1 MKNSKPLIPLSIAL
15 LSVLAYSNQGLS
27 SLPDQ
32 AIYYLTREHWQLNAG
47 TIGMIGWVVSIAWY
61 IKVLWGWLADR
72 LNNIKKSL
80 LVCYSFMLL
89 LYVFIVVFG
98 LNLLTL
104 IVTGL
109 LINLCIGFAD
119 TTVDR
124 VMVQAEQKYNLK
136 GRLQAV
142 QWTALGLAGLVVA
155 LLGAWVAKYFPEHI
169 NYKVA
174 YGIAGIIPIAMIVY
188 LLFKYKEN
196 RLRKPK
202 KKKQGIFKSLS
213 DSRFRIGLLFIICL
227 NFCPSFG
234 TALMIKLREGMG
246 IDKMFLGYLGAMGT
260 VLGIVGYIIYYKWA
274 YKFPMKKL
282 LYFMVA
288 FSAAT
293 NLFYLYIPNQ
303 WFLVLYN
310 LIFGAF
316 GGITFMTLLAFFV
329 KIIPAGNEGL
339 FYALI
344 TSTHNFSARG
354 GNWVGGVVYDSL
366 GYNWNVV
373 LSSALTLLC
382 ILFIP
387 MLKIDNLKGESN
399 ES

>member
-1 MKNSKPLIPLSIAL
+1 M
-15 LSVLAYSNQGLS
+15 LAYSNQGLS